1 MEKSPWTLHW
11 TSTNIDLSEGDNGQ
25 RALDMSLMLVKSTD
39 SRTGG
44 RSYSGKSGENA
55 GFYGGKNVKH

>member
-1 MEKSPWTLHW
+1 MSNLIRVYSYKSPWTLNW
-11 TSTNIDLSEGDNGQ
+11 TSTNIDVSEGDNGQ
-25 RALDMSLMLVKSTD
+25 RTLDMSLMLVKFAD

-55 GFYGGKNVKH
+55 

>member
-1 MEKSPWTLHW
+1 MDK
-11 TSTNIDLSEGDNGQ
+11 GDDGK
-25 RALDMSLMLVKSTD
+25 RTMDMSLMLVKSTD